1 MLPRLFTDPPRRHCA
16 VARWYLMAVVVAA
29 LLTPAAARADLWEE
43 RQKLWSEQ
51 ATQIADLARWCEE
64 QGLEPQAE
72 KTKAWLV
79 PYDPL
84 RLHLVSLPEG
94 AGSAA
99 EWANDESDAESSNE
113 ATWRT
118 KFAELRRNHAT
129 ALMGLAQS
137 AIRQK
142 QGSLAL
148 ELVLEAAREDPNHE
162 GARQLLGYLR
172 HEDGWYTPYALRKLN
187 QGQVWHERFG
197 WLPEAFVARYE
208 NGERYYRKRWISAEE
223 DAEYHADIQHG
234 WVVDTEHYRIVT
246 DHSVE
251 GGVKLGAHLERLYRV
266 WQQIFV
272 GYEKSLDQLAH
283 QIEGRH
289 TRRGR
294 QNRKHRVVYF
304 RDRDRYVDA
313 LKSIEP
319 LIDMTIGI
327 YFQSNRTAYFFASEK
342 QDLGTIYHEATHQL
356 FSESRPTAR
365 DAAAR
370 TNFWI
375 VEGIALYM
383 ESMVEHD
390 TYVSVGGPDHVRV
403 RAARHRMLVDNFY
416 VPLAELVRF
425 GRQQLQTDPRI
436 ARLYS
441 QSAGLTHFL
450 MHYDGGRYREAVVR
464 YLLAVYTDRATPATL
479 AQLCGVE
486 YAVLDQQYRAFLQQE
501 DQQREVPQAAD
512 NARRRSVGANLN

>member
-1 MLPRLFTDPPRRHCA
+1 MVAVGLVVLF
-16 VARWYLMAVVVAA
+16 
-29 LLTPAAARADLWEE
+29 TPAAVRADLWEE
-43 RQKLWSEQ
+43 REKLWSEQ
-51 ATQIADLARWCEE
+51 EDQIAELSQWCEE
-64 QGLEPQAE
+64 QGLEQQALE
-72 KTKAWLV
+72 TRAWLV

-84 RLHLVSLPEG
+84 RLHLVTLPQG
-94 AGSAA
+94 AGSAVD
-99 EWANDESDAESSNE
+99 WATGGNDSESPDV
-113 ATWRT
+113 ATWQA
-118 KFAELRRNHAT
+118 KFAELRRNQAT

-162 GARQLLGYLR
+162 AARQLLGYLR

-187 QGQVWHERFG
+187 QGQVWHDRFG
-197 WLPEAFVARYE
+197 WLPEAFVTRYE

-223 DAEYHADIQHG
+223 DAQRHADIQHG
-234 WVVDTEHYRIVT
+234 WVVETEHYRIVT
-246 DHSVE
+246 DHSIE
-251 GGVKLGAHLERLYRV
+251 GSVRLGAHLERLYRV

-272 GYEKSLDQLAH
+272 GYDQSLDQLAN
-283 QIEGRH
+283 QFKGH
-289 TRRGR
+289 TSRRGR

-304 RDRDRYVDA
+304 RDRERYVEA
-313 LKSIEP
+313 LKRIEP

-327 YFQSNRTAYFFASEK
+327 YFQSNRTAYFFADEK

-370 TNFWI
+370 SNFWI
-375 VEGIALYM
+375 IEGIALYM
-383 ESMVEHD
+383 ESMAEHE

-403 RAARHRMLVDNFY
+403 RAAQHRLLVDNFY

-450 MHYDGGRYREAVVR
+450 MHYDGGRYREAVVQ

-479 AQLCGVE
+479 AQVTGVK
-486 YAVLDQQYRAFLQQE
+486 YAELDRQYREFLQQE
-501 DQQREVPQAAD
+501 DEPQTVPQAAD
-512 NARRRSVGANLN
+512 NARRRSVTSNLN